1 MLAEGNVA
9 AVTGFSFSSVIGTKR
24 LGVPADDISNILMAD
39 YGVDLYGNAILVNT
53 DWAEANPDVL
63 KAFLDAVAKGWVD
76 AVADPD
82 GAIES
87 LAQRNPAID
96 KELEK
101 ERLMMS
107 ADQNVMTDW
116 VKANGMGG
124 IDPARMESA
133 LAQIGTVYTFQTAP
147 DASVL
152 FTDAY
157 LPEGGFKV
165 E

>member
-1 MLAEGNVA
+1 
-9 AVTGFSFSSVIGTKR
+9 
-24 LGVPADDISNILMAD
+24 MAQ
-39 YGVDLYGNAILVNT
+39 
-53 DWAEANPDVL
+53 
-63 KAFLDAVAKGWVD
+63 GWVD

-82 GAIES
+82 AAIES

-107 ADQNVMTDW
+107 VELNVMTDW
-116 VKANGMGG
+116 VKANGMG
-124 IDPARMESA
+124 IVDPARMDSA
-133 LAQIGTVYTFQTAP
+133 LAQIGTVYTFQTPP
-147 DASVL
+147 DAAAL

>member
-1 MLAEGNVA
+1 
-9 AVTGFSFSSVIGTKR
+9 VIGTKR
-24 LGVPADDISNILMAD
+24 LGVPAEDISNILMAD

-53 DWAEANPDVL
+53 DWAEANADTL
-63 KAFLDAVAKGWVD
+63 KAFLAAVAKGWVD
-76 AVADPD
+76 AAADPD

-87 LAQRNPAID
+87 LAERNPAID

-101 ERLMMS
+101 ERLMM
-107 ADQNVMTDW
+107 AMDQNVMTEW

-124 IDPARMESA
+124 IDPARMDSA
-133 LAQIGTVYTFQTAP
+133 LAQIGTVYTFQTPP

-152 FTDAY
+152 FTNAY